1 MYRERVL
8 EEMKKVFTEDPLQI
22 EHALKVLGYA
32 ENIMEGENYEQD
44 NRELLVVEAILHD
57 IGIPEAIR
65 RYGSAAAPYQ
75 EREGEVIAREI
86 LNKIGYDKDKAERIC
101 YIIGHHHTAS
111 KIDGLDFQIQWEAD
125 LLVNLE
131 KAKFRNDKEQM
142 KKCIEENFRTVTG
155 KAIAYKVFVES
166 L

>member
-1 MYRERVL
+1 MTYKEKAL
-8 EEMKKVFTEDPLQI
+8 EEMKRIFDTETSQI

-32 ENIMEGENYEQD
+32 EDIMDGEGVKGD
-44 NRELLVVEAILHD
+44 MRELVVIEAILHD

-65 RYGSAAAPYQ
+65 KHGSAAAPYQ
-75 EREGEVIAREI
+75 EIEGAIISREI
-86 LNKIGYDKDKAERIC
+86 LSKIQYDREKTDRIC

-131 KAKFRNDKEQM
+131 KASFRNDKEQM
-142 KKCIEENFRTVTG
+142 KQCIEENFKTAAG
-155 KAIAYKVFVES
+155 KAIAYRIFI
-166 L
+166 